1 MGEFVTRD
9 GCTIRYQD
17 TEAAPGRSD
26 ETIVLLSGWSQT
38 AAMYDRLVKV
48 LDGRYRTVVY
58 DYRNHGRSGASD
70 NGARI
75 ASLATDLRELLDH
88 LGITRAHLT
97 GNSMGC
103 SVLYSFVDLYGTERV
118 RSLVLIDQPSVC
130 ALVPWL
136 TQEDAGEVGAI
147 MDFAGAAGFV
157 EGLLGP
163 DAEAVRR
170 NFLRSMVFDDISEED
185 FAYLLEQNMTL
196 RMPYGARLVLDHV
209 MQDWRDVLPRIDV
222 PTLVTGGKLSHVD
235 ATSQR
240 WIAGQIPGAQL
251 EVFTR
256 AEGGDHFPF
265 FENPEHFAAVYT
277 RFIDSVAT

>member
-9 GCTIRYQD
+9 GCTIRYED
-17 TEAAPGRSD
+17 TEAAPGTSN

-58 DYRNHGRSGASD
+58 DYRNHGQSGASD

-88 LGITRAHLT
+88 LSIPRAHLA

-118 RSLVLIDQPSVC
+118 KSLVLIDQPSVC

-147 MDFAGAAGFV
+147 MDFTGAAGFV

-170 NFLRSMVFDDISEED
+170 DFLRSMVFDDISEED

-222 PTLVTGGKLSHVD
+222 PTLVTGGELSHVD

-256 AEGGDHFPF
+256 EEGGDHFPF

-277 RFIDSVAT
+277 SFIDSVAT